1 MPTTITDVAARSGVS
16 SATVSRVLQGSP
28 RVSPAALERVQAAI
42 AELGYRPSGVARSL
56 RRQQTGTL
64 GLIVTNINNPFYPE
78 IVRGAEDAAQ
88 RMGASIILCNAAED
102 PEREI
107 AYLDLL
113 LERRVDGVIV
123 AAGGLTKRHED
134 FLSAF
139 PAPLVLINA
148 DLPGG
153 QVPAVLSD
161 DEAGGRAAADHL
173 LELGHTRLIHISG
186 PAVREAVSLR
196 LDGVRAAIATSG
208 RGVTLEVVEGDGY
221 QAGGLAARQVAE
233 CLQPPYAIIAHN
245 DVTAVGAMHALFEL
259 GIRVPDEVSVV
270 GFDDIALAA
279 FTNPALTTVA
289 QDKYAMGRLAVE
301 TIARLRS
308 GEAVTGNQVLPVH
321 LVVRRSSGP
330 AR

>member
-1 MPTTITDVAARSGVS
+1 MPITITDVAARAGVS

-28 RVSPAALERVQAAI
+28 RVSRAALERVQAAI
-42 AELGYRPSGVARSL
+42 AELEYRPSGVARSL
-56 RRQQTGTL
+56 RSQQTGTL
-64 GLIVTNINNPFYPE
+64 GLIVTNITNPFYPE

-123 AAGGLTKRHED
+123 AAGGLTQRHED

-139 PAPLVLINA
+139 PSPLVLVNA
-148 DLPGG
+148 ALPGG

-161 DEAGGRAAADHL
+161 DEGGGRAAAAHV

-196 LDGVRAAIATSG
+196 LDGVRAAIAAADAD
-208 RGVTLEVVEGDGY
+208 VTLEVVEGDGY
-221 QAGGLAARQVAE
+221 LAGGLAARAGRRASPASVRDHRPQRPDGRRRDACAFRPRDPRPGRGQRDRVRRHRARRVHEPGLDHHCAGQVRDG
-233 CLQPPYAIIAHN
+233 PP
-245 DVTAVGAMHALFEL
+245 G
-259 GIRVPDEVSVV
+259 GR
-270 GFDDIALAA
+270 DDRP
-279 FTNPALTTVA
+279 T
-289 QDKYAMGRLAVE
+289 
-301 TIARLRS
+301 RS
-308 GEAVTGNQVLPVH
+308 GEAVKGDQVLPVR
-321 LVVRRSSGP
+321 LVVRGSTGP
-330 AR
+330 AH

>member
-1 MPTTITDVAARSGVS
+1 MPTTITDVAARAGVS

-28 RVSPAALERVQAAI
+28 RVSRDALERVQTAI

-56 RRQQTGTL
+56 RNQETGTL
-64 GLIVTNINNPFYPE
+64 GLIVTNITNPFYPE

-123 AAGGLTKRHED
+123 AAGGLTQRHED
-134 FLSAF
+134 FLSVF

-161 DEAGGRAAADHL
+161 DEAGGRAAAVHL
-173 LELGHTRLIHISG
+173 LELGHSRLIHISG
-186 PAVREAVSLR
+186 PTVREAVSLR
-196 LDGVRAAIATSG
+196 LSGVRAAVAAAG
-208 RGVTLEVVEGDGY
+208 RAVTLEVVEGDGY
-221 QAGGLAARQVAE
+221 LAGGMAVRQVAQR
-233 CLQPPYAIIAHN
+233 LRPPYAIIAHN
-245 DVTAVGAMHALFEL
+245 DLTAVGAMHALFDL
-259 GIRVPDEVSVV
+259 GIRCPDEVSVV

-279 FTNPALTTVA
+279 YTNPAMTTVA
-289 QDKYAMGRLAVE
+289 QDKYSMGRLAVE

-308 GEAVTGNQVLPVH
+308 GEAVNGNQVLPVR
-321 LVVRRSSGP
+321 LVVRGSTGP
-330 AR
+330 PH